1 MDAEL
6 ESVTKTG
13 KIDQLTPDTQK
24 KIRDEVVRTSIDP
37 QLLPDEK
44 KKEILSTMK

>member
-1 MDAEL
+1 MNAEL

-13 KIDQLTPDTQK
+13 KIDQLAPDAQK
-24 KIRDEVVRTSIDP
+24 RIRTEVARASIDP
-37 QLLPDEK
+37 QLLPDDK